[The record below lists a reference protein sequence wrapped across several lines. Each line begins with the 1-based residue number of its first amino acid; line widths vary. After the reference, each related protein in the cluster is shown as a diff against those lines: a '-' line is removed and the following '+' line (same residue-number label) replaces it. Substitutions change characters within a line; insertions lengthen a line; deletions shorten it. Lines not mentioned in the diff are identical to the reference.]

1 MKQTIITNSFQETQK
16 LGADF
21 ARKINSISV
30 IALYG
35 NLGSG
40 KTTFI
45 QGFAKGLGIQNKI
58 ISPTFIIMRTY
69 EFNPSQPPL
78 IRGGVQISPPD
89 KGADEGARLLDRGG
103 ESEGVSLQKKTFY
116 HVDLY
121 RIKDE
126 KDIEGLGLTEIMN
139 DTQNIVAIEWP
150 EKIEKI
156 LPQKKIDIFFEYL
169 NDNKRKITF

>member
-1 MKQTIITNSFQETQK
+1 MTYFMKQTIITNSFEETQK

-45 QGFAKGLGIQNKI
+45 QGLAKGLGIKSKI

-69 EFNPSQPPL
+69 
-78 IRGGVQISPPD
+78 QINF
-89 KGADEGARLLDRGG
+89 KF
-103 ESEGVSLQKKTFY
+103 FY

-126 KDIEGLGLTEIMN
+126 KDIEELGLTEIMN
-139 DTQNIVAIEWP
+139 DTQNIVVIEWP

-156 LPQKKIDIFFEYL
+156 LPKKRIDIYFEYL
-169 NDNKRKITF
+169 DENKRKIIF